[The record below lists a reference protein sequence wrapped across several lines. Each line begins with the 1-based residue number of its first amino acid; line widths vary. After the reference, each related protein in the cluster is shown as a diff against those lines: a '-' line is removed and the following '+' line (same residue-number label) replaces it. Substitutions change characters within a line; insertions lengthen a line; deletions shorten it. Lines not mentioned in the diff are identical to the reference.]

1 MPTGIP
7 FKKGNA
13 ETETQS
19 LRVKMKIRKGSEQ
32 LKII

>member
-1 MPTGIP
+1 MPIEIQ

-19 LRVKMKIRKGSEQ
+19 LRVEMKIRKSSE
-32 LKII
+32 